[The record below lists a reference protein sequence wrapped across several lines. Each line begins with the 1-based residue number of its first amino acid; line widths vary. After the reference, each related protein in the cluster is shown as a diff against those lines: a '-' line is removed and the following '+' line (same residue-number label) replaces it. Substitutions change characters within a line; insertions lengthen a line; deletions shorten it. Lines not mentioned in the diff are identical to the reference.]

1 MIEINKIKNL
11 CTGCTACFSVC
22 PKSAIEMKARKGGFL
37 FPEINK
43 DKCVNC
49 GLCEKVCQ
57 AYKDNENIFLS
68 SDNANYFAAYAKEEF
83 MDENSTSGAVA
94 SLLMQ
99 EFVKQGFK
107 VCGARFSDDLKTVY
121 HKLSDD
127 IGDIKAFAGS
137 KYLQSDLKDTYKEIK
152 KELERGGTVLFTGSS
167 CQAGGLKKY
176 LGKDYE
182 NLYIIDFICH
192 GVPAPELWGKYK
204 EYLEEKH
211 KAKLIKYNFRAK
223 TDGWGK
229 ITQSAEFEPLKS
241 FKNSGSK
248 NEFHYWF
255 GRHLSLRES
264 CFNCLY
270 RRKDRISDITVADFW
285 KIEEYYPEIPVKQ
298 GISAVI
304 VSSDKGEKLLEL
316 IKDKIELIPV
326 SEESIFEKR
335 KTALYNFEI
344 PALRQEFMSD
354 ADKIS
359 IKELIKKYP
368 TESFFKRVKD
378 KLRSMVR

>member
-1 MIEINKIKNL
+1 
-11 CTGCTACFSVC
+11 
-22 PKSAIEMKARKGGFL
+22 
-37 FPEINK
+37 
-43 DKCVNC
+43 
-49 GLCEKVCQ
+49 
-57 AYKDNENIFLS
+57 
-68 SDNANYFAAYAKEEF
+68 

-107 VCGARFSDDLKTVY
+107 VCGARFSEDLKTVY

-176 LGKDYE
+176 LGKEYE
-182 NLYIIDFICH
+182 NLYIIEFICH
-192 GVPAPELWGKYK
+192 GVPAPALWGKYK

-285 KIEEYYPEIPVKQ
+285 KIEEYYY
-298 GISAVI
+298 G
-304 VSSDKGEKLLEL
+304 
-316 IKDKIELIPV
+316 
-326 SEESIFEKR
+326 SIYHKW
-335 KTALYNFEI
+335 
-344 PALRQEFMSD
+344 
-354 ADKIS
+354 
-359 IKELIKKYP
+359 
-368 TESFFKRVKD
+368 
-378 KLRSMVR
+378 

>member
-1 MIEINKIKNL
+1 MIEINKIKDL

-57 AYKDNENIFLS
+57 AYKDNENLFLS

-83 MDENSTSGAVA
+83 MDENSTSGAVV

-152 KELERGGTVLFTGSS
+152 KSLKGAAPCFLQALPARRAVL
-167 CQAGGLKKY
+167 
-176 LGKDYE
+176 
-182 NLYIIDFICH
+182 
-192 GVPAPELWGKYK
+192 
-204 EYLEEKH
+204 
-211 KAKLIKYNFRAK
+211 
-223 TDGWGK
+223 
-229 ITQSAEFEPLKS
+229 
-241 FKNSGSK
+241 KN
-248 NEFHYWF
+248 
-255 GRHLSLRES
+255 
-264 CFNCLY
+264 
-270 RRKDRISDITVADFW
+270 I
-285 KIEEYYPEIPVKQ
+285 
-298 GISAVI
+298 
-304 VSSDKGEKLLEL
+304 
-316 IKDKIELIPV
+316 
-326 SEESIFEKR
+326 
-335 KTALYNFEI
+335 
-344 PALRQEFMSD
+344 
-354 ADKIS
+354 
-359 IKELIKKYP
+359 
-368 TESFFKRVKD
+368 
-378 KLRSMVR
+378 